1 MRIHH
6 GESTVKTSGH
16 VAVENVT
23 DRVRDALAESRIRSG
38 LALVTVPHTTCG
50 LAVNEDE
57 SGLKEDIR
65 RLAASLLDPLEAAGG
80 FRHDCIDDNARAH
93 LTAILLGSSVSLPIA
108 DGKAVLGTWQSV
120 FLIEMDGPRSRRLS
134 VQIIG
139 E

>member
-16 VAVENVT
+16 VTVENVT
-23 DRVRDALAESRIRSG
+23 ERVREVLSESGIRDG
-38 LALVTVPHTTCG
+38 MALVTVPHTTCG

-57 SGLKEDIR
+57 PGLKEDIR

-93 LTAILLGSSVSLPIA
+93 LTAVLLGNSVSVPVA
-108 DGKAVLGTWQSV
+108 DGNLALGTWQSV
-120 FLIEMDGPRSRRLS
+120 FLIEMDGPRSRRLG
-134 VQIIG
+134 VRILG